1 MGITDV
7 VAPDTIAIP
16 FGYETTEKGVSKLQ
30 APKAAI
36 GIELKGLLLFGED
49 DGDDTVAVTTEMQMA
64 LTVRLF
70 LHPIK
75 ASLTSLSSS
84 PSSSSLS
91 RSTIP
96 FYGRFEPLKTCV
108 KGLEPVLLQNHCR
121 RSSHWKLYVQRCYA
135 NNFCNP
141 GQISMFLFCYLF
153 VLIIRTLNVM
163 NGAVLLKQYCHDGI
177 LSGRKLVMGSV
188 FGASVVFGSIFL
200 RPRVAYAMD
209 ACLSEKSD
217 IVIFYD
223 VGFDVWGDDHHF
235 DLSNASDAEED
246 ARNFLALARKLLLPV
261 FLFLTV
267 MMNWDHPIILAT
279 KIILILVGTKPSP
292 FSVYLFIEQL
302 RRQFMRQHP
311 FLYKFKSLYAKK
323 VEVDDYTFLCLAR
336 VELEDQKFTLIGILG
351 SWWVLPWSP
360 CQGAFSVLRNKVL
373 QG

>member
-1 MGITDV
+1 
-7 VAPDTIAIP
+7 
-16 FGYETTEKGVSKLQ
+16 
-30 APKAAI
+30 
-36 GIELKGLLLFGED
+36 
-49 DGDDTVAVTTEMQMA
+49 MQMA

-141 GQISMFLFCYLF
+141 G
-153 VLIIRTLNVM
+153 
-163 NGAVLLKQYCHDGI
+163 
-177 LSGRKLVMGSV
+177 RKLVMGSV

-209 ACLSEKSD
+209 
-217 IVIFYD
+217 
-223 VGFDVWGDDHHF
+223 GFDVWGDDHHF

-267 MMNWDHPIILAT
+267 MMNWNHPIILAT